1 MFIMIW
7 MSEDVVVELFHWR
20 CLFLVVEG
28 VALVDE
34 LCLLQGSATTHP
46 LHSRD
51 LNPSE
56 GNWQQASS

>member
-1 MFIMIW
+1 MIL
-7 MSEDVVVELFHWR
+7 MPEDVMVELFHWS

-28 VALVDE
+28 VALVNE
-34 LCLLQGSATTHP
+34 LYLLQGSAITLPH
-46 LHSRD
+46 HSRD